1 MNSVDS
7 ISSWTQLQQ
16 RSSKSS
22 SDSLK
27 NAGHKSSVSRAITF
41 GSPLSRDKVHKLVRD
56 QMDSMRCLDRAKWGF
71 DFYSEKATSDSKY
84 EWKKSSSDGRSTDS
98 LNYSFYAYKHPSSF
112 K

>member
-16 RSSKSS
+16 RKDS

-27 NAGHKSSVSRAITF
+27 NKSSVSRAITF

-71 DFYSEKATSDSKY
+71 DFYNEKQTNDSKY
-84 EWKKSSSDGRSTDS
+84 EWKKSSSNDARGSDS
-98 LNYSFYAYKHPSSF
+98 LNYSFYAYKHSSSSF